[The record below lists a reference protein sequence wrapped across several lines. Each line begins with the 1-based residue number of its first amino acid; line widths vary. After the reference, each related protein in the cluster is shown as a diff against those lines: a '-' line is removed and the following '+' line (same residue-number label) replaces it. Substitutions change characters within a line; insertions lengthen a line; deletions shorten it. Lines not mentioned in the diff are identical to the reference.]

1 MKGLDLEK
9 SIRTERFTF
18 VDGLDGLFLNQNQQC
33 DRGQRA
39 LRNADMRSV
48 EMEVL
53 SAIEETSVDLG
64 KGGEKRSVLLV
75 VDGIDLFMASTGATA
90 QELVD
95 VIGEWREVR
104 WFTSSFNLMLLR
116 QSSATSFLREPLA
129 LMLTDP

>member
-18 VDGLDGLFLNQNQQC
+18 VDGLDGLFLKQNQQ
-33 DRGQRA
+33 
-39 LRNADMRSV
+39 
-48 EMEVL
+48 EVL
-53 SAIEETSVDLG
+53 SAIEEASVDLG

-116 QSSATSFLREPLA
+116 QSSATSFLREPFA
-129 LMLTDP
+129 FMLTDP